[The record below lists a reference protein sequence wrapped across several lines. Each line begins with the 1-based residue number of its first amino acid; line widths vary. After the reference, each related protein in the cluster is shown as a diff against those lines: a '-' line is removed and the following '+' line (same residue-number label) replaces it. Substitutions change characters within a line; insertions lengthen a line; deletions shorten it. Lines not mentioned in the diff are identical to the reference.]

1 MKQTEEK
8 VVLDIQENNIQSIN
22 LEEDRKHKPKTKP
35 QISNKM
41 YAKWL
46 TDKYNKDTEELKAK
60 IVDLELQLKKSNN
73 QIKLLKQA
81 SNEKRLKYMTEKQ
94 EFSKELMKDDTVNKY
109 KREILNLQKA
119 LSRSRKDNEKLIIEN
134 LRLKEK

>member
-1 MKQTEEK
+1 MDT
-8 VVLDIQENNIQSIN
+8 LENRIQSIN

-35 QISNKM
+35 QISNRM

-60 IVDLELQLKKSNN
+60 IIDLEYQ
-73 QIKLLKQA
+73 LKQA
-81 SNEKRLKYMTEKQ
+81 NDKILNYKRASNQKRLKYMTEMQ
-94 EFSKELMKDDTVNKY
+94 EFSRELMKDDTINKY
-109 KREILNLQKA
+109 KREVLNLQKA

-134 LRLKEK
+134 LKLKEIKTN